1 MALERA
7 ESGEIVNLAP
17 LRGELSGA
25 QTTAI
30 VKSST
35 FEVIRLVVHAGERIP
50 EHKVKG
56 SITLHC
62 LQGAVR
68 LEVKSGTLNLTAD
81 DWVFLD
87 GGILHAVSAET
98 DSALL
103 LTIMLTPDRN

>member
-7 ESGEIVNLAP
+7 ESGEIVSLAP
-17 LRGELSGA
+17 LRGDLSGA

-50 EHKVKG
+50 EHKVRG
-56 SITLHC
+56 AITLHC
-62 LQGAVR
+62 LKGAVR
-68 LEVKSGTLNLTAD
+68 LEHGATALALAAD

-87 GGILHAVSAET
+87 GGVMHAVAADT

-103 LTIMLTPDRN
+103 LTIMLTPDA